1 MSSKIVAEIE
11 KRVDEILRKMSVEEK
26 VAQIQSI
33 PVDKL
38 VSGREF
44 SEEKASQYLKYGIG
58 QITRVCGSPIS
69 FTPREAAKIV
79 NSIQRFLVEKTRL
92 GIPAIVHEEC
102 LAGLLAPGA
111 TVFPQAIALA
121 STWDPDLV
129 YRVASAI
136 RQQVVSVGSR
146 HCLSPV
152 LDLCRDPRW
161 GRCEETYGEDPYL
174 VSAIG
179 LAYIRGLQG
188 DDISKGV
195 IATVK
200 HFAGHGFPEGGRNTG
215 VVHIGLRE
223 FLEDHLKTFE
233 VGIRV
238 GGALAVMPAYHEIDG
253 IPCHANKWLLTDVLR
268 YQWGFKG
275 IVVSDYDAV
284 NQLHTIHRIARN
296 CVEAVKIALE
306 AGVDII
312 FPDILCFDDVVKAV
326 KEGIISESL
335 LDRAVKRVLTVKAL
349 LGLLDNPFVDE
360 SKVPET
366 FDNPEHR
373 KLALEVARES
383 IVLLKNDGI
392 LPLPKNL
399 RAIAVI
405 GPNANEPR
413 NMLGDYHYDAHLA
426 RSTTSVKVVTVLEG
440 IRNKVSKDTKV
451 LYAKGCD
458 IASEDRSGFEEALK
472 VAREADVVVA
482 VMGEKSGLDPAWFG
496 LNRRELQHT
505 SGEGVDRTHLGLPGV
520 QEELIRELHKT
531 GKPIVLVLINGRP
544 LAITNILPYVN
555 AVVEAWLPGEEGG
568 NAIADILFGDAEP
581 GGRLPVSI
589 PKSVGQVPVYY
600 SRKPSSF
607 RDYIDMDSKPLF
619 PFGFGLSYTQFRYSN
634 LIIKT
639 PEVKP
644 FGVVEI
650 EVTVENIGNRPGKEV
665 VQLYISKEFSSVTRP
680 VKELKGF
687 KKIYLMPG
695 QSKRIVFRIP
705 TEVLAFYDSDMH
717 LVIEPGEYK
726 VMIGRNSEDI
736 QLEGRFKIVGEKQIV
751 YYRQHY
757 FSEALES

>member
-1 MSSKIVAEIE
+1 MSIDTRAFE
-11 KRVDEILRKMSVEEK
+11 KRINDLLKKMTVEEK

-38 VSGREF
+38 LDGREF
-44 SEEKASQYLKYGIG
+44 SEEKARQLLRYGIG
-58 QITRVCGSPIS
+58 EITRVCGSHIGFKPK
-69 FTPREAAKIV
+69 EAARII
-79 NSIQRFLVEKTRL
+79 NTIQRFLVEKTRL

-102 LAGLLAPGA
+102 LAGLLASTA

-121 STWDPDLV
+121 STWYPELV

-136 RQQVVSVGSR
+136 REQVISVGSR

-188 DDISKGV
+188 EEISKGV
-195 IATVK
+195 VATTK
-200 HFAGHGFPEGGRNTG
+200 HFAGHGFPEGGRNIG

-223 FLEDHLKTFE
+223 FMEQHLYTFE
-233 VGIRV
+233 VGIKV
-238 GGALAVMPAYHEIDG
+238 GGALSVMPAYHEIDG
-253 IPCHANKWLLTDVLR
+253 VPCHANKWLLTDVLR
-268 YQWGFKG
+268 DSWGFKG

-284 NQLHTIHRIARN
+284 RQLNTIHKVAKD
-296 CVEAVKIALE
+296 CVEAVKTALE

-312 FPDILCFDDVVKAV
+312 FPDILCFDEVIRAV
-326 KEGIISESL
+326 KDGVISESL
-335 LDRAVKRVLTVKAL
+335 LDRAVKRVLMVKAL

-373 KLALEVARES
+373 KLALEAAIES

-399 RAIAVI
+399 RTIAVI

-426 RSTTSVKVVTVLEG
+426 RNTTSVKVVTVLEG
-440 IRNKVSKDTKV
+440 IINKVSKDTKV

-458 IASEDRSGFEEALK
+458 IASEDKSGFEEALK
-472 VAREADVVVA
+472 AAREADVIVA

-496 LNRRELQHT
+496 LNRKELQHT
-505 SGEGVDRTHLGLPGV
+505 TGEGVDRSDLKLPGV
-520 QEELIRELHKT
+520 QEELIKELHKT
-531 GKPIVLVLINGRP
+531 GKPIVLILINGRP

-568 NAIADILFGDAEP
+568 NAIAEVLFGDAEP

-607 RDYIDMDSKPLF
+607 RDYIDLDAKPLF

-687 KKIYLMPG
+687 KKIYLIPG
-695 QSKRIVFRIP
+695 QSKRIIFRIP
-705 TEVLAFYDSDMH
+705 TEALAFYDRDMH

-726 VMIGRNSEDI
+726 VMVGRNSEDT
-736 QLEGRFKIVGEKQIV
+736 QLEGKFKIVGEKQIV
-751 YYRQHY
+751 YHRQHY